1 MIKIFDT
8 VLLKPGPFFLLW
20 VWITGG
26 LSVVFVPLLKVHPV
40 LMVIGLVLLNGEGK
54 YPLCALLALVLC
66 VCRYVGV
73 R

>member
-1 MIKIFDT
+1 
-8 VLLKPGPFFLLW
+8 
-20 VWITGG
+20 
-26 LSVVFVPLLKVHPV
+26 VVFVPLLKVHPV

-73 R
+73 RWLIKICWGEMIN